1 MFEHIEV
8 RADGS
13 KDKNLSPSEHDPH
26 IVNEEKVAKLHKH
39 VIPPQRKD
47 VTPINPH
54 KASKLLIINLPPT

>member
-1 MFEHIEV
+1 MHDKPINDELPRVFEHIEI

-39 VIPPQRKD
+39 VIPP
-47 VTPINPH
+47 
-54 KASKLLIINLPPT
+54 